1 MKLAIVGCGYVADFY
16 ATTLVN
22 HSRLEVASVF
32 DRDPRRAE
40 RFGGHYGFPVVNSL
54 EAVLAGDSDI
64 VVNLTNPASHFE
76 ITRAALEAN
85 KHVYSEKPLGMS
97 LGEAK
102 SLVELAERRGLYLAC
117 APCSILGETAQTL
130 LWALREEMIG
140 VPRLVFAELSDGLI
154 HLRKYQDWIAESGAP
169 WPYMDEFEVG
179 CALEHAGYY
188 VTWLVAMFGPAR
200 AVTTFASTLVPD
212 KGTSRP
218 LCDPRADFYVACI
231 EFASGVVA
239 RLTCSIYADADH
251 SLRIFGDRGAL
262 STPTCW
268 DYDSPVYA
276 LIPRDPIPARPSP
289 DRAGI
294 VSKAARAVRRS
305 LRLGRGQE
313 ERPGGHPTGTIVAPV
328 RPAAFKGGET
338 GAAKMDFARGIAE
351 MSDAI
356 EERVPARLGGS
367 FALHTN
373 EIVLVMS
380 GRDTMNRRHE
390 LETTCAPI
398 PPMPWARDSRRAPA
412 SRD

>member
-1 MKLAIVGCGYVADFY
+1 MKLAIIGCGYVADFY
-16 ATTLVN
+16 ITTLAN
-22 HSRLEVASVF
+22 YPTLEVVSVS

-40 RFGGHYGFPVVNSL
+40 RFGAHYGLRVVNGL
-54 EAVLAGDSDI
+54 EAVLRGDSDI
-64 VVNLTNPASHFE
+64 VVNLTNPVSHFE
-76 ITRAALEAN
+76 ITWAALGAN

-102 SLVELAERRGLYLAC
+102 SLVELAERRSLYLAC
-117 APCSILGETAQTL
+117 APCSVLGETAQTL
-130 LWALREEMIG
+130 LWALRQEMIG

-154 HLRKYQDWIAESGAP
+154 HLRNYREWITESGAP

-188 VTWLVAMFGPAR
+188 VTWLVTMFGPAR
-200 AVTTFASTLVPD
+200 AVTTFASTLVAD

-218 LCDPRADFYVACI
+218 LCDPRDDFYVACI
-231 EFASGVVA
+231 EFASGVIA

-276 LIPRDPIPARPSP
+276 LIPRDRIPPRRSSNHVS
-289 DRAGI
+289 I
-294 VSKAARAVRRS
+294 VSEVAKAIRRS
-305 LRLGRGQE
+305 LRPWRRLK
-313 ERPGGHPTGTIVAPV
+313 ERTAGDPEGSIVPPV
-328 RPAAFKGGET
+328 RPTEFKGGGT

-351 MSDAI
+351 MADAI
-356 EERVPARLGGS
+356 EEWVPARLGGH

-380 GRDTMNRRHE
+380 GRDTMNQRHE
-390 LETTCAPI
+390 LETTCEPMS
-398 PPMPWARDSRRAPA
+398 PMPWARGTQKLP
-412 SRD
+412 